1 MKDLPYVSWNRFVS
15 DMRSLILS
23 RYDNTPISDYRAV
36 WKQVF
41 KTAVNNL
48 SLSIEMNE
56 QGDIWNEKI
65 VDDLKEKRL
74 ATSRSETPHSTTFES
89 SSNESR
95 NKTHSST
102 SSLSYQRQLLPVDYS
117 NISETFSKLTKKWKL
132 KTDRIVEDVMH
143 KASKEFIV
151 EQ

>member
-1 MKDLPYVSWNRFVS
+1 M
-15 DMRSLILS
+15 
-23 RYDNTPISDYRAV
+23 
-36 WKQVF
+36 F
-41 KTAVNNL
+41 KTAVNSL
-48 SLSIEMNE
+48 SLSIEMSE
-56 QGDIWNEKI
+56 QGDLWNEEI

-74 ATSRSETPHSTTFES
+74 ANSRSETSHSTTFES

-95 NKTHSST
+95 NKTCST